1 MNIRVQGPDGVV
13 IEFPAGTDSATITGV
28 MQKRYGGPQAKPEP
42 FDMPAPPPGAVIH
55 GGDGKSYVAG
65 QPGLTVDR
73 GKVAGTPQETIMLEA
88 QKRRAASGFDDTRR
102 MMPLAQG
109 LGLGAADEVVS
120 GLAAAPNAM
129 RSGNTASEEFAVAQE
144 MQRQALER
152 TRTERPV
159 ESFMGELAG
168 SAATGIGAMGA
179 GATTARFVGPNAG
192 LGARMLSGAADGAI
206 FGGVTGFNS
215 GDGGEDRAKKAAQGA
230 AVGGGVGATM
240 PVVSALLGRVTQPVR
255 NAISARVNP
264 DRFAERQISATMQE
278 AGRAPQDIEAAMLR
292 AAQEGQG
299 GVYTIADELGDAGA
313 RQLGVAYRGPGE
325 AGNII
330 KNTLQSRQEGQAR
343 RIGSFVEDAF
353 GFRPIAGTMPGTD
366 IVPFGFKF
374 VDTPATVLNRGTK
387 SAEKLTKALKKARS
401 ATADQAYDASR
412 AAAGPVDTRGVVS
425 VLDERLSKTK
435 GNEFARDE
443 VDKLFQK
450 WRNRLVSQSGD
461 ETISLSDYS
470 RLLSAKRAVQDDID
484 NLRQS
489 GLKYAAGELSRV
501 RNSLDEALE
510 AASEGYRKANDDFR
524 TASKV
529 IDAVE
534 QGRSWPSS
542 GRAVDN
548 VSEFASLG
556 ATAKRAARV
565 GYGDNLLEK
574 INNQSAPRN
583 KAALFSPLDT
593 RAEIDAIA
601 LKPASFNSRIAREQR
616 MFETGTQ
623 AAGGSQTATRMA
635 DDAGVSIGPESMA
648 NIARGNFLQPL
659 LQALNSRG
667 LGGNTPQARAAM
679 AEILLARAGNSPDV
693 LKRLANRQIS
703 DAERGKLVQILLAGS
718 ANAATATGMA
728 NTGQK

>member
-1 MNIRVQGPDGVV
+1 MNIRVQGPDGV
-13 IEFPAGTDSATITGV
+13 ILEFPAGTDPGVMKSA

-109 LGLGAADEVVS
+109 LGFGAADEVVS
-120 GLAAAPNAM
+120 GLAAVPNAM
-129 RSGNTASEEFAVAQE
+129 RSGNTAGEEFSVAQE

-152 TRTERPV
+152 TRTERPI

-179 GATTARFVGPNAG
+179 GATTARFLGPNAG
-192 LGARMLSGAADGAI
+192 LVARMLSGALDGAI

-230 AVGGGVGATM
+230 AVGGGVGGTM
-240 PVVSALLGRVTQPVR
+240 PVVSALLGRITQPVR

-278 AGRAPQDIEAAMLR
+278 ARRAPQDIEAAMIR

-343 RIGSFVEDAF
+343 RLINQVEE
-353 GFRPIAGTMPGTD
+353 GFQSPQ
-366 IVPFGFKF
+366 
-374 VDTPATVLNRGTK
+374 
-387 SAEKLTKALKKARS
+387 TKAQLEAAQKAARRQEANALYGAARVQAGAVNPS
-401 ATADQAYDASR
+401 QALAEADAILTPGA
-412 AAAGPVDTRGVVS
+412 
-425 VLDERLSKTK
+425 
-435 GNEFARDE
+435 
-443 VDKLFQK
+443 
-450 WRNRLVSQSGD
+450 
-461 ETISLSDYS
+461 S
-470 RLLSAKRAVQDDID
+470 RLLNPGSGMAPGERVGAVARARAFLTDGKSIISDFDGALAAKQEMDAMID
-484 NLRQS
+484 GAS
-489 GLKYAAGELSRV
+489 PKIM
-501 RNSLDEALE
+501 EALIPIRN
-510 AASEGYRKANDDFR
+510 ALDDALAQASPPYAQARDAYR
-524 TASKV
+524 TASKG
-529 IDAVE
+529 IEAIKTGSDAASRGRVDDTIPAFQQMVPNE
-534 QGRSWPSS
+534 QAGFR
-542 GRAVDN
+542 
-548 VSEFASLG
+548 
-556 ATAKRAARV
+556 T
-565 GYGDNLLEK
+565 GYADNLISSIEGQAAGADKSRMFTSEALRREVPAFAEPSRAQALV
-574 INNQSAPRN
+574 NQ
-583 KAALFSPLDT
+583 LQ
-593 RAEIDAIA
+593 
-601 LKPASFNSRIAREQR
+601 REQR
-616 MFETGTQ
+616 MAETGRQ
-623 AAGGSQTATRMA
+623 AMGGSQTAMRMA

-703 DAERGKLVQILLAGS
+703 DAEREKLVQILLARS